1 MLLFQRRIFF
11 VMKACHNWHLEDR
24 EKNRISLRKVIDTL
38 NSQSPS
44 CLNKIIRRL
53 KSEQTQDE
61 LTKQV
66 KTTRLRARSY
76 SHDSD
81 SAPTRGAVNTGR

>member
-1 MLLFQRRIFF
+1 
-11 VMKACHNWHLEDR
+11 MKACHNWHLEDR

-76 SHDSD
+76 SHDST
-81 SAPTRGAVNTGR
+81 TRASVNTSRNTATVVQE